1 MLVAIDIK
9 RWTLD
14 ELHSLPDDG
23 NKYEVVR
30 GVLFVTPA
38 PTWQH
43 ESILAALS
51 AALSPYV
58 VANGLGLVYHPRA
71 VLRFEDSEVEPDL
84 MVRRPSREANVDW
97 TTAPLPSL
105 IVEVLS
111 PSTRSRDRKEKRTI
125 YGDARI
131 QEYWIVDPEQKDR
144 YRHRA
149 ERVGS
154 HCPRH
159 AGVVSGGGG
168 GGTRD
173 QAVRHLHRVTSVPAE
188 VEFHRPFDIGGERPA
203 SR

>member
-1 MLVAIDIK
+1 MLVAVDIK
-9 RWTLD
+9 RWTLE

-111 PSTRSRDRKEKRTI
+111 PSTRSRDRKEKRTL

-131 QEYWIVDPEQKDR
+131 QEYWVVDPEQKTVTVIARNELDR
-144 YRHRA
+144 T
-149 ERVGS
+149 V
-154 HCPRH
+154 
-159 AGVVSGGGG
+159 
-168 GGTRD
+168 RD
-173 QAVRHLHRVTSVPAE
+173 RLVWYPAE
-188 VEFHRPFDIGGERPA
+188 AAEALEIKLSDIFID
-203 SR
+203 

>member
-1 MLVAIDIK
+1 MLTSRSPLDSALTPSVCSAVAIDIK

-111 PSTRSRDRKEKRTI
+111 PLTRSRDRKEKRTI

-131 QEYWIVDPEQKDR
+131 QEYWIVDPEQKTVTVIARNELDR
-144 YRHRA
+144 T
-149 ERVGS
+149 V
-154 HCPRH
+154 
-159 AGVVSGGGG
+159 
-168 GGTRD
+168 RD
-173 QAVRHLHRVTSVPAE
+173 TLVWYPAE
-188 VEFHRPFDIGGERPA
+188 AAEALEIKLSDIFIE
-203 SR
+203 

>member
-1 MLVAIDIK
+1 MLVAIDTK

-30 GVLFVTPA
+30 GGLFVTPA

-51 AALSPYV
+51 AVLSPYV

-71 VLRFEDSEVEPDL
+71 VVRFEDSEVEPDL
-84 MVRRPSREANVDW
+84 MVRRPSREANTDW
-97 TTAPLPSL
+97 ATAPLPSL

-111 PSTRSRDRKEKRTI
+111 PSTRSRDRKEKRTL

-131 QEYWIVDPEQKDR
+131 QEYWIVDPEQKTVTVIERNELDR
-144 YRHRA
+144 T
-149 ERVGS
+149 V
-154 HCPRH
+154 
-159 AGVVSGGGG
+159 
-168 GGTRD
+168 RD
-173 QAVRHLHRVTSVPAE
+173 TLVWYPAE
-188 VEFHRPFDIGGERPA
+188 ATEALEIKLSDIFID
-203 SR
+203 

>member
-71 VLRFEDSEVEPDL
+71 VLRFEDSRSSQTSWFGA
-84 MVRRPSREANVDW
+84 RRARP
-97 TTAPLPSL
+97 
-105 IVEVLS
+105 
-111 PSTRSRDRKEKRTI
+111 TRI
-125 YGDARI
+125 G
-131 QEYWIVDPEQKDR
+131 
-144 YRHRA
+144 
-149 ERVGS
+149 
-154 HCPRH
+154 PRP
-159 AGVVSGGGG
+159 
-168 GGTRD
+168 RF
-173 QAVRHLHRVTSVPAE
+173 RR
-188 VEFHRPFDIGGERPA
+188 
-203 SR
+203 